1 MNKIKS
7 HFWYNKSQRNGIF
20 FLAILIIILQLV
32 YYFIDFSS
40 NKKIN
45 THFKE
50 LIAFQSKIDSLKQIK
65 IEQNKPKIYPFNPS
79 FLTDYKGYKLGMTT
93 TEIDKLLAYR
103 KQGKYINSAK
113 QFQQVTG
120 ISDSLL
126 QAIRPYFKFLDWI
139 NTKKKNFKYSTDNSF
154 TGNKTD
160 INQASITALQK
171 VNGIGEKL
179 SARIVKFRTSLGG
192 FKNKEQLKKV
202 YGLKPEVYQKILN
215 HFYIK
220 SNNITDKIYE
230 NTTNSF
236 STNDINTATKEDF
249 MLINGIGEKLS
260 TRILKYRKTLGG
272 FYFKDQIEEVY
283 GLNPEVISKI
293 HNHFKIINKPKI
305 NKVNINEASFK
316 EILHLPYIDYKL
328 TKKIFEYRD
337 EFAEIQ
343 SLSELKKIDSFPM
356 DKYDKIILYLKVE

>member
-1 MNKIKS
+1 MNKRKH
-7 HFWYNKSQRNGIF
+7 HFCYNKSQRKGIF
-20 FLAILIIILQLV
+20 FLAILIIALQLF
-32 YYFIDFSS
+32 YFFIDFSS
-40 NKKIN
+40 DAKIN
-45 THFKE
+45 THTKE
-50 LIAFQSKIDSLKQIK
+50 LIVFQSKIDSLKQIK

-79 FLTDYKGYKLGMTT
+79 FITDYKGYKLGMTT
-93 TEIDKLLAYR
+93 QEIDKLLAYR
-103 KQGKYINSAK
+103 AQGKYINSAK

-126 QAIRPYFKFLDWI
+126 HAIRPYFKFPDWI
-139 NTKKKNFKYSTDNSF
+139 KNQKKNNNYSKNTSF
-154 TGNKTD
+154 TGKKTD
-160 INQASITALQK
+160 INQASITTLQK

-192 FKNKEQLKKV
+192 FKNKEQLQKV
-202 YGLKPEVYQKILN
+202 YGLKPEVYQELLN

-220 SNNITDKIYE
+220 SDNSSSNSHSEITA
-230 NTTNSF
+230 SF
-236 STNDINTATKEDF
+236 STNDINLATKEDF
-249 MLINGIGEKLS
+249 MTINGIGEKLS

-293 HNHFKIINKPKI
+293 HRHFKIINKPKI

-343 SLSELKKIDSFPM
+343 SLEELKKIDGFPLN
-356 DKYDKIILYLKVE
+356 KYPRIILYLKVE